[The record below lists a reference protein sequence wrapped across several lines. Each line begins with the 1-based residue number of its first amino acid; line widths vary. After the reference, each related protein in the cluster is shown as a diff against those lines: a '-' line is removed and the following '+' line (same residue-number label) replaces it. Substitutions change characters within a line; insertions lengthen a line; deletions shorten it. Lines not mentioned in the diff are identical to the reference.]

1 MTALTVEKIETLE
14 ALLALER
21 EWRHLEGESRSGLP
35 FLTFDWCV
43 GWWKHL
49 REDKLGIRDSLFVRA
64 LRSPTGA
71 LQAVAPLMITRRP
84 AVGPFCI
91 RHLQF
96 FGADPN
102 ITEVRGVLAPLDR
115 QLEAHRVLIAH
126 LREVSS
132 DWDTFTLSGVPK
144 EGELSELVAGAFTHS
159 EWTKETPDFV
169 LTLAPTWDEFK
180 GKLSRNIKESLRK
193 CYNSLKRDGHEFKV
207 EVTTARGDVAPALD
221 RFFRLHQARAELSG
235 TVNHRN
241 VFDATMARRFLTDVC
256 ERFADR
262 DALRIFALKIGDKTA
277 AMRVGFVLQD
287 SLYLYYSGY
296 DPEFAKY
303 SVMTTLVA
311 EAIKYAIE
319 QRFVTVNLSTGND
332 VSKTR
337 WSPAEIV
344 FRQASIVS
352 PSRRGELTHEVYR
365 RARKAVSESAPLRSV
380 AARFLAR
387 RSE

>member
-1 MTALTVEKIETLE
+1 MPALTVEKIETLE
-14 ALLALER
+14 ALLGLER
-21 EWRHLEGESRSGLP
+21 EWRALEAASHSGLP

-43 GWWKHL
+43 AWWNHL
-49 REDKLGIRDSLFVRA
+49 HEAKLGIRDALFVRA
-64 LRSPTGA
+64 LRSSGE
-71 LQAVAPLMITRRP
+71 LVAVAPLMITRRP

-102 ITEVRGVLAPLDR
+102 ITEVSGVLSLPDR
-115 QLEAHRVLIAH
+115 RSEAHRTLLAH
-126 LREVSS
+126 LREVSG
-132 DWDTFTLSGVPK
+132 DWDTFTLSGVPRD
-144 EGELSELVAGAFTHS
+144 GELSDFVASAFPNT

-169 LTLAPTWDEFK
+169 LTLAPTWEEFK

-193 CYNSLKRDGHEFKV
+193 CYNSLKRDGHDFKV
-207 EVTTARGDVAPALD
+207 EVMTSRGDVAPALD
-221 RFFRLHQARAELSG
+221 RFFALHQARAELSG

-241 VFDATMARRFLTDVC
+241 VFDAAMARRFLANVC

-262 DALRIFALKIGDKTA
+262 GALRIFALKIGDKTA
-277 AMRVGFVLQD
+277 AMRVAFVLGD

-296 DPEFAKY
+296 DPEFGKY
-303 SVMTTLVA
+303 SVMTTAVA

-337 WSPAEIV
+337 WSPAEVV

-365 RARKAVSESAPLRSV
+365 RARQAVADSAPLRSV
-380 AARFLAR
+380 AGRFLAR